1 MFERATVAQLTYGK
15 RVNLVIEYIAAKAYI
30 SNCRQI
36 VSRYKKLAVTGR
48 YTLDNVK
55 IVWPTL
61 TFAEICI
68 SNRY

>member
-1 MFERATVAQLTYGK
+1 MSAKHLGRTDATRHVQRGVL
-15 RVNLVIEYIAAKAYI
+15 AKVGRFDI

-48 YTLDNVK
+48 YTLDSAK